1 MKKWIILALLVSSFS
16 VVANDLDNL
25 KYYQTSNTQPGE
37 TNPSFAVFIKNNEA
51 CIFLK
56 DFRDNSIKEFCQ
68 MGESP
73 FNLKTDFPSVYPAS
87 MQMTRASLYFIVA
100 APWNEQECEIY
111 FPEKSITC
119 ESTGK
124 N

>member
-1 MKKWIILALLVSSFS
+1 MKKLLTTMMFMSIFS
-16 VVANDLDNL
+16 VLADDLDNL

-37 TNPSFAVFIKNNEA
+37 TNPNFAVFIKNNEA

-111 FPEKSITC
+111 FPDKSITC
-119 ESTGK
+119 ESTGR
-124 N
+124 